1 MSLVT
6 WVFHFMFKK
15 QYRHI
20 RKPKSSFYSGTGV
33 LQTTR
38 KGRKNQRRYVL
49 KWNKPWIWAHTAGAL
64 ERVHTRAS
72 STAINNVSIAFQI
85 LFGLSM
91 DPHVKWQMIWT
102 SSLHTA
108 PVNVKPACKRSFVVS
123 SVICIPLVKKP
134 RNSQTQSVS
143 LQLRPGLSFLC
154 STGQVWTTGID
165 GIGTRN
171 CRPRVLQTVSRKQ

>member
-6 WVFHFMFKK
+6 SVFHFMFRK

-20 RKPKSSFYSGTGV
+20 RKPKSSFYPGTEV

-38 KGRKNQRRYVL
+38 KGRTNQRRYVL
-49 KWNKPWIWAHTAGAL
+49 KWNKPWIWAHTPGAL

-72 STAINNVSIAFQI
+72 NTAINKVSIAFQI

-108 PVNVKPACKRSFVVS
+108 PVNIKPANCKRSFVVS

-134 RNSQTQSVS
+134 RNSQTQIVS
-143 LQLRPGLSFLC
+143 L
-154 STGQVWTTGID
+154 
-165 GIGTRN
+165 
-171 CRPRVLQTVSRKQ
+171 

>member
-6 WVFHFMFKK
+6 SVFHFMFKT

-20 RKPKSSFYSGTGV
+20 RKPKTSFYPGTGV

-38 KGRKNQRRYVL
+38 KGRTNQRRYVL
-49 KWNKPWIWAHTAGAL
+49 KWNKPWFWAHTPGAL

-72 STAINNVSIAFQI
+72 SIAINKVSIAFQI

-102 SSLHTA
+102 SSLQTA
-108 PVNVKPACKRSFVVS
+108 PVNVKSANCKPSFFVS
-123 SVICIPLVKKP
+123 SVI
-134 RNSQTQSVS
+134 VS
-143 LQLRPGLSFLC
+143 LSWRSLATLRHNLSVCNCGQAFRFFALQLPTSKC
-154 STGQVWTTGID
+154 W
-165 GIGTRN
+165 
-171 CRPRVLQTVSRKQ
+171 

>member
-6 WVFHFMFKK
+6 SVFHFMFEK

-20 RKPKSSFYSGTGV
+20 RKPNSSFYPGTGM
-33 LQTTR
+33 LQITR
-38 KGRKNQRRYVL
+38 RWRTNERRYVL
-49 KWNKPWIWAHTAGAL
+49 KWNKPWIWAHTPGAL

-72 STAINNVSIAFQI
+72 STAINKVSVAFQI

-108 PVNVKPACKRSFVVS
+108 PVNVKPANSKRSFVVS

-143 LQLRPGLSFLC
+143 L
-154 STGQVWTTGID
+154 
-165 GIGTRN
+165 
-171 CRPRVLQTVSRKQ
+171 

>member
-1 MSLVT
+1 MSLVIL
-6 WVFHFMFKK
+6 VFHFMFKT
-15 QYRHI
+15 QYRDI
-20 RKPKSSFYSGTGV
+20 RKRKSSFYRGTGV

-38 KGRKNQRRYVL
+38 KGHTNQRRYVL
-49 KWNKPWIWAHTAGAL
+49 KWNKPWIWAHTPGAL

-72 STAINNVSIAFQI
+72 STAINKVSIAFQI

-108 PVNVKPACKRSFVVS
+108 PVNVKPASCKRSFVVS

-134 RNSQTQSVS
+134 RKSQTQSVS
-143 LQLRPGLSFLC
+143 L
-154 STGQVWTTGID
+154 
-165 GIGTRN
+165 
-171 CRPRVLQTVSRKQ
+171 